1 MYLSSGK
8 EALTQRIRNSNFVRI
23 VSDGLMVYTG
33 GHIFPSNGSEEM
45 VAVGL
50 PCC

>member
-8 EALTQRIRNSNFVRI
+8 EALAQRIWNSNFVRI
-23 VSDGLMVYTG
+23 VSDGLVVYIG
-33 GHIFPSNGSEEM
+33 GHIFPRNGSEEI

-50 PCC
+50 PWC